1 MKFLDYLVS
10 VDSITKNYISR
21 VTVQLWDFKYPYNSK
36 RRVKLNTPFPY
47 GTGILVSYIG
57 LKFIFTAHHVVFNRE
72 DSPLYLRTSDDE
84 FISITGKV
92 GMFDSEIG
100 VDLAYIELSMDV
112 QNELSRVRNKG
123 FLEASN
129 IGFGGTIEDGDSV
142 IAMGFPGLKTKINMK
157 DLSVVTTGSI
167 WLTKAAPD
175 KIYEHYKKSKS
186 IYFCLNFQGVET
198 GLLTTEK
205 FKRID
210 PEGISGGGV
219 WKIWVEP
226 FMGEKLVR
234 YHLIGILTE
243 YNKGKYHVLWANRIE
258 ILMRQINFDYG
269 IPYSIE
275 STTT

>member
-1 MKFLDYLVS
+1 MKFSDYLLS

-21 VTVQLWDFKYPYNSK
+21 VTVQLWEFKYPYNSK
-36 RRVKLNTPFPY
+36 RREKLNTPFPY

-57 LKFIFTAHHVVFNRE
+57 LKFIFTAHHVVFNRD
-72 DSPLYLRTSDDE
+72 DSPLYIRVSNDQ

-92 GMFDSEIG
+92 GMFDSESG
-100 VDLAYIELSMDV
+100 VDLAYIELSMEV
-112 QNELSRVRNKG
+112 QNELSRVSNKG
-123 FLEASN
+123 FLEARN
-129 IGFGGTIEDGDSV
+129 IGFGGTVEEGDPV
-142 IAMGFPGLKTKINMK
+142 IAMGFPELKTKIGK
-157 DLSVVTTGSI
+157 TDLSVFTVGSI
-167 WLTKAAPD
+167 WLTKGAAD
-175 KIYEHYKKSKS
+175 KIYEYYKKSKS
-186 IYFCLNFQGVET
+186 IYFCLNFQGEET

-205 FKRID
+205 FKKID

-226 FMGEKLVR
+226 FLGEKLVR

-258 ILMRQINFDYG
+258 ILMRLINSDYG
-269 IPYSIE
+269 VPDSIE